1 LFAAVAKSVAST
13 ITYPFILAKARMQ
26 VSERRNLTPI
36 SVIRRIVRE
45 EGWQGL
51 FEGLLG
57 QIVKGFWSQG
67 LLLMFKDR
75 VGAVIIALY
84 IRLYHYRQRGGDL
97 NSLLEEGKQAGMQ
110 YAQRAG
116 LPVNMSDAKGLLES
130 AADTAQRAVQH
141 PAQTA
146 EEVVEK
152 VSDEVVKVAKTA
164 REVLRGKSS
173 EKVKEVVGEAVESAK
188 GEVKGAFEQAK
199 KK

>member
-1 LFAAVAKSVAST
+1 
-13 ITYPFILAKARMQ
+13 
-26 VSERRNLTPI
+26 
-36 SVIRRIVRE
+36 
-45 EGWQGL
+45 
-51 FEGLLG
+51 
-57 QIVKGFWSQG
+57 
-67 LLLMFKDR
+67 MFKDR

-97 NSLLEEGKQAGMQ
+97 NALLEEGKQAGMQ

-164 REVLRGKSS
+164 REVLRGTSS
-173 EKVKEVVGEAVESAK
+173 EKVKEVVDEAVESAK